1 MDEQYD
7 RKRRC
12 GHGRRTAALAAAFCT
27 GMLAGVPAGAAQP
40 FLGEID
46 YFAFNFAP
54 RGWALCDGQIL
65 PISQNQSLYSLL
77 GTTFGGDG
85 RTSFALPDMRGRS
98 PVHDGG
104 SAGGG
109 LTRRPLGQRGGA
121 EMVTLTPAQVP
132 PHSHSLRGITTA
144 ANQVLPTGHS
154 LAATSPDMLY
164 SDQAPDTAMHAGAIS
179 NAPAGAHQNMS
190 PYLVVN
196 CAIALQGV
204 FPSRN

>member
-1 MDEQYD
+1 MDNRYHQ
-7 RKRRC
+7 K
-12 GHGRRTAALAAAFCT
+12 RTAGRAVTLLAASLCT
-27 GMLAGVPAGAAQP
+27 ALLASTPASADDP
-40 FLGEID
+40 FLGEIE

-54 RGWALCDGQIL
+54 HGWGLCDGQIL
-65 PISQNQSLYSLL
+65 PINTNQALYSLL

-104 SAGGG
+104 SAGSG
-109 LTRRPLGQRGGA
+109 LTRRTLGQRGGA
-121 EMVTLTPAQVP
+121 ETVTLTPAQVP
-132 PHSHSLRGITTA
+132 PHSHALRGTTSA
-144 ANQVLPTGHS
+144 SNQTLPTAHS
-154 LAATSPDMLY
+154 LGATAPDMLY
-164 SDQAPDTAMHAGAIS
+164 SDQAPNTTMHAGSIS
-179 NAPAGAHQNMS
+179 STPAGGHPNMS